1 MTRQSKTWL
10 VIGAVFVA
18 LIVAR
23 GMIGQGLG
31 RVYVK
36 RSDVT
41 VTLPD
46 AASVNSAVASTSAP
60 ASAAVTQI
68 TAPPSATTSS
78 SSAALTQAT
87 APSITS
93 PSSAS
98 GTTMSWQEWKQVPP
112 LEFNAAQKA
121 NPAQTEI
128 TLSWPRTI
136 GLWLAAFFTLAIFSF
151 LYADNPFYKIA
162 ESLVVGVSAAYWGVI
177 GFWDTLVPKMFGALT
192 PGLVKSLVQPSLVAP
207 EKLQQISMVFALIL
221 GVMMLWRLLPR
232 GGWISAWPLAFIV
245 GVTAGLKIVSH
256 VESDLMAQAA
266 ATMKPLIVSV
276 TDASGATNMWD
287 SWWASVANVLLVV
300 GVICCLAYFFF
311 SVEHKGVVGGAARV
325 GIWYLMI
332 TFGASFGF
340 TVMGRIA
347 LLAARVEFLFDDW
360 LWLIDPNHFRGL

>member
-10 VIGAVFVA
+10 IIGAIFVA
-18 LIVAR
+18 LLCAR

-36 RSDVT
+36 RTQVT
-41 VTLPD
+41 VTVPD
-46 AASVNSAVASTSAP
+46 AAAVNSTAAPTTAANAHSSTAASL
-60 ASAAVTQI
+60 
-68 TAPPSATTSS
+68 
-78 SSAALTQAT
+78 SSA
-87 APSITS
+87 TS
-93 PSSAS
+93 PSNAK
-98 GTTMSWQEWKQVPP
+98 TISWQEWKQVAP
-112 LEFNAAQKA
+112 LEFDAAQKVNA
-121 NPAQTEI
+121 AQTEI
-128 TLSWPRTI
+128 SLSWPRTI

-192 PGLVKSLVQPSLVAP
+192 PELVKSLVQPSLVAP
-207 EKLQQISMVFALIL
+207 ETLQQISMVFALVL

-256 VESDLMAQAA
+256 VESDLMAQAV
-266 ATMKPLIVSV
+266 ATMKPLVVSV

-311 SVEHKGVVGGAARV
+311 SVQHKGVVGGAARV

-332 TFGASFGF
+332 TFGAAFGF

-360 LWLIDPNHFRGL
+360 LWLIDPNHLRGL

>member
-10 VIGAVFVA
+10 IIGAVFVA
-18 LIVAR
+18 LLVAR

-36 RSDVT
+36 RTDVT
-41 VTLPD
+41 VKLPE
-46 AASVNSAVASTSAP
+46 AAVNNAAGAPSTSASSP
-60 ASAAVTQI
+60 SSAPTSSSSTQA
-68 TAPPSATTSS
+68 TAPSSAPTSS
-78 SSAALTQAT
+78 SSAAT
-87 APSITS
+87 I
-93 PSSAS
+93 
-98 GTTMSWQEWKQVPP
+98 SWQEWKQVPP

-207 EKLQQISMVFALIL
+207 EMLQQISMVFALIL

-266 ATMKPLIVSV
+266 ATMKPLVVSV

-287 SWWASVANVLLVV
+287 SWWASVANVLLVT

-332 TFGASFGF
+332 TFGAAFGF

>member
-1 MTRQSKTWL
+1 MTRQAKTWL

-36 RSDVT
+36 RTEVT
-41 VTLPD
+41 AKLPD
-46 AASVNSAVASTSAP
+46 AAAVNSAAAAPSASASASTSA
-60 ASAAVTQI
+60 
-68 TAPPSATTSS
+68 ATT
-78 SSAALTQAT
+78 AASTQAT
-87 APSITS
+87 AGPSGASSQATTQ
-93 PSSAS
+93 SSAAS
-98 GTTMSWQEWKQVPP
+98 ISWQEWKQVPP
-112 LEFNAAQKA
+112 LEFAAAQKVNA
-121 NPAQTEI
+121 AQTEI

-151 LYADNPFYKIA
+151 LYADNPCYKIA

-207 EKLQQISMVFALIL
+207 EMLQQISMVLALVL

-266 ATMKPLIVSV
+266 ATMKPLVVSV

-311 SVEHKGVVGGAARV
+311 SVQHKGVVGGAARV

-332 TFGASFGF
+332 TFGAAFGF

-347 LLAARVEFLFDDW
+347 LLAARLEFLFDDW
-360 LWLIDPNHFRGL
+360 LWLIDPNHFRSL

>member
-1 MTRQSKTWL
+1 MTRQGKTWL
-10 VIGAVFVA
+10 IIGAVFVA
-18 LIVAR
+18 LLVAR

-36 RSDVT
+36 RTEVI
-41 VTLPD
+41 VKLPD
-46 AASVNSAVASTSAP
+46 AAGVNSTAAGAASASASASTTAVSTQAVA
-60 ASAAVTQI
+60 
-68 TAPPSATTSS
+68 
-78 SSAALTQAT
+78 
-87 APSITS
+87 
-93 PSSAS
+93 PSSATVS
-98 GTTMSWQEWKQVPP
+98 STSTSTISWQEWKKVPP
-112 LEFNAAQKA
+112 LEFDAAQKA

-128 TLSWPRTI
+128 SLSWPRTI

-177 GFWDTLVPKMFGALT
+177 GFWDTLVPKMFGALS
-192 PGLVKSLVQPSLVAP
+192 PGLVKSLVQPSLLDP
-207 EKLQQISMVFALIL
+207 ENMQQISMVFALIL

-245 GVTAGLKIVSH
+245 GVTAGLKSVSH
-256 VESDLMAQAA
+256 VESDLRAQAA
-266 ATMKPLIVSV
+266 ATMKPLVVSV
-276 TDASGATNMWD
+276 TDASGATNIWA

-311 SVEHKGVVGGAARV
+311 SVQHKGVVGGAARV

-332 TFGASFGF
+332 TFGAAFGF